1 MPAQTPP
8 RWDLTNVYPSL
19 QSPEFAAAIQTLQ
32 EKIKSS
38 EILMARAES
47 LDLSAYPSV
56 LADMVNSL
64 VDGYNDIM
72 LLTNTIDAYLYS
84 FNSTDSF
91 NTEANRKMSEFE
103 MQTVAVRKINTRLR
117 SWIGKIAN
125 TLPAIT
131 AKPGAAREH
140 AFQLNEAARLSRYL
154 MSQSEEALAAELSL
168 SGANAWSK
176 LQSTVVSQT
185 SVEFELD
192 GKLEKMPMPAIINLR
207 NHPDESVRRRAY
219 ETEIKTWETV
229 REPLAACMN
238 GIKGSVNTL
247 NKHRKRED
255 SLHSALDANRIDRQ
269 TLEALLTAMRESL
282 PMYRR
287 YFQAKARI
295 LGKEKLAWWDL
306 FAPVGKTDR
315 TYTYDQAREIVLDNF
330 SLFSSD
336 LAGMARRA
344 FEKNWIDAEMR
355 SGKVGGA
362 FCMALPAVKESRVML
377 NFDGPFDTVS
387 TMAHELGHAFHNEC
401 MFKVNRTEW
410 QRVDPM
416 TLAETASI
424 MCETIVTDALR
435 SRTESP
441 AEEIG
446 LLEATLNNDS
456 QVVVDIYSRYLFE
469 KEVFERREK
478 AELSADELCEI
489 MEKCQKEAY
498 GDGLDERYLH
508 KYMWTWKPH
517 YYYEGLS
524 FYNFPYAF
532 GLLFGIGLYA
542 IYQQRGAA
550 FIPDYMDLLASTGMD
565 NASELADRFGI
576 DIRTPDFWRGSLG
589 VINQR
594 IDRYI
599 ELSKSL

>member
-154 MSQSEEALAAELSL
+154 MSHSEEALAAELSL

-269 TLEALLTAMRESL
+269 TLDALLTAMRESL

-377 NFDGPFDTVS
+377 NFDGSFDTVS

-498 GDGLDERYLH
+498 GDGLDERFLH

>member
-377 NFDGPFDTVS
+377 NFDGSFDTVS

-498 GDGLDERYLH
+498 GDGLDERFLH

>member
-125 TLPAIT
+125 TLPAVT

-377 NFDGPFDTVS
+377 NFDGSFDTVS

>member
-154 MSQSEEALAAELSL
+154 MSHSEEALAAELSL

-377 NFDGPFDTVS
+377 NFDGSFDTVS

>member
-19 QSPEFAAAIQTLQ
+19 QSPEFATAIQTLQ

-219 ETEIKTWETV
+219 ETEIKIWETV

-269 TLEALLTAMRESL
+269 TLDALLTAMRESL

-377 NFDGPFDTVS
+377 NFDGSFDTVS

-498 GDGLDERYLH
+498 GDGLDERFLH

>member
-154 MSQSEEALAAELSL
+154 MSHSEEALAAELSL

-377 NFDGPFDTVS
+377 NFDGSFDTVS

-498 GDGLDERYLH
+498 GDGLDERFLH

>member
-219 ETEIKTWETV
+219 ETDIKTWETV

-238 GIKGSVNTL
+238 GSKGSVNTL

-377 NFDGPFDTVS
+377 NFDGSFDTVS

>member
-1 MPAQTPP
+1 M
-8 RWDLTNVYPSL
+8 
-19 QSPEFAAAIQTLQ
+19 
-32 EKIKSS
+32 
-38 EILMARAES
+38 
-47 LDLSAYPSV
+47 
-56 LADMVNSL
+56 
-64 VDGYNDIM
+64 
-72 LLTNTIDAYLYS
+72 
-84 FNSTDSF
+84 
-91 NTEANRKMSEFE
+91 
-103 MQTVAVRKINTRLR
+103 
-117 SWIGKIAN
+117 
-125 TLPAIT
+125 
-131 AKPGAAREH
+131 
-140 AFQLNEAARLSRYL
+140 
-154 MSQSEEALAAELSL
+154 
-168 SGANAWSK
+168 
-176 LQSTVVSQT
+176 
-185 SVEFELD
+185 
-192 GKLEKMPMPAIINLR
+192 
-207 NHPDESVRRRAY
+207 
-219 ETEIKTWETV
+219 
-229 REPLAACMN
+229 
-238 GIKGSVNTL
+238 
-247 NKHRKRED
+247 
-255 SLHSALDANRIDRQ
+255 
-269 TLEALLTAMRESL
+269 
-282 PMYRR
+282 
-287 YFQAKARI
+287 
-295 LGKEKLAWWDL
+295 

-377 NFDGPFDTVS
+377 NFDGSFDTVS

-565 NASELADRFGI
+565 NASELADRLGI

-589 VINQR
+589 VIIQR